1 MRYVYIEPSVWVKHY
16 IAEPGTD
23 VANDLFAQLLPQ
35 QRALL
40 CSRLGLPEVV
50 SAINRRRNA
59 GHLNQAAFNVLYH
72 QFEADRRA
80 IRLLPVRNYQITASI
95 RLLLAHN
102 LNATDALH
110 LQVALEVHSRLHA
123 HGDALLFCSRS
134 RVYRTVRSDRQGTL
148 GWELDEAAHLGSP
161 VRTTVWLPT
170 LRRSL
175 GALLKVSPQ
184 AYGWC
189 RTRWSCATLAL
200 TL

>member
-50 SAINRRRNA
+50 SVINRRRNA

-80 IRLLPVRNYQITASI
+80 SGCFQFATTKSLPRSVCCSHIT
-95 RLLLAHN
+95 
-102 LNATDALH
+102 
-110 LQVALEVHSRLHA
+110 
-123 HGDALLFCSRS
+123 
-134 RVYRTVRSDRQGTL
+134 
-148 GWELDEAAHLGSP
+148 
-161 VRTTVWLPT
+161 
-170 LRRSL
+170 
-175 GALLKVSPQ
+175 
-184 AYGWC
+184 
-189 RTRWSCATLAL
+189 
-200 TL
+200 